1 MITNSVNTAKSQAA
15 LKYLPLVLF
24 YTYIILFLSIVFCLR
39 AVSSIAIACILAIGI
54 TESIVRKSA
63 INPRSG
69 LALFTLTSTLLFLL
83 QCLSLFYTNDRSE
96 GWKLIQRSSG
106 LLFIPFGLLL
116 TRNILSTATVRT
128 LLGHFIIILSGGC
141 LYCLVI
147 ATIKFFPGARPQVF
161 FYHDLVEP
169 VLHHAIQYSILVFIG
184 LVWLL
189 ENRRGKIALLPA
201 SMSALTIAFL
211 SVFLILLSSKLII
224 TFFFLYLL
232 LYLLRKKINRTRI
245 VVMILGVAVAT
256 VLLVSTQNPV
266 GNRFRSIFAGNILL
280 FTQPSFGPGVYFNGA
295 QFRLLEWR
303 FTYEI
308 LNEQKAW
315 LLGLTPGDAQSFL
328 DRKYNETNMYT
339 GVPGTEKRGFLG
351 YHTHNQFLQSLLE
364 NGLLGLAIF
373 AWICCTML
381 IMAQQGKSNE
391 LKWIIGLLI
400 VYCFTDA
407 PFQTQYGIIIF
418 TLFPC
423 LVFLSSVRNAPQ
435 QSTLERQHPELL
447 NNEKQPN

>member
-1 MITNSVNTAKSQAA
+1 
-15 LKYLPLVLF
+15 
-24 YTYIILFLSIVFCLR
+24 
-39 AVSSIAIACILAIGI
+39 
-54 TESIVRKSA
+54 
-63 INPRSG
+63 
-69 LALFTLTSTLLFLL
+69 
-83 QCLSLFYTNDRSE
+83 
-96 GWKLIQRSSG
+96 
-106 LLFIPFGLLL
+106 
-116 TRNILSTATVRT
+116 
-128 LLGHFIIILSGGC
+128 
-141 LYCLVI
+141 
-147 ATIKFFPGARPQVF
+147 
-161 FYHDLVEP
+161 
-169 VLHHAIQYSILVFIG
+169 
-184 LVWLL
+184 
-189 ENRRGKIALLPA
+189 
-201 SMSALTIAFL
+201 
-211 SVFLILLSSKLII
+211 
-224 TFFFLYLL
+224 
-232 LYLLRKKINRTRI
+232 
-245 VVMILGVAVAT
+245 MILGVAVTT

-266 GNRFRSIFAGNILL
+266 GSRYRSIFAGNILL

-328 DRKYNETNMYT
+328 DRKYHETNKYT

-400 VYCFTDA
+400 AYCFTDA